1 MRKASKDTK
10 ITPIQ
15 DGFSGVCLGQP
26 VKLHS
31 DGLFIG
37 PQTFLLFL
45 IMTQTKTG
53 AFPSMGRI
61 PQLFG
66 HAVLASGMLAGG
78 ASLLNAGAAMAASS
92 TAPSFPCTA
101 FAPAMPVV
109 AGGFSYTVT
118 PIAGPTNGTGSCTVS
133 SPVSG
138 FDDFVTQDVKFV
150 SELVGPATGVYSY
163 KLTSNN
169 GQPFLA
175 GLIDSDFDLG
185 TGTVQKQV
193 YATEAL
199 FNANGATIFDRT
211 STNGSPSGLQPFTN
225 QSLTEIWVRD
235 TYNVDAGGQLDNFT
249 NTFQT
254 PGPLPILGAGAAFG
268 FSRKL
273 RGRIKAARLG

>member
-1 MRKASKDTK
+1 
-10 ITPIQ
+10 
-15 DGFSGVCLGQP
+15 
-26 VKLHS
+26 
-31 DGLFIG
+31 
-37 PQTFLLFL
+37 
-45 IMTQTKTG
+45 MTQTKTG

-66 HAVLASGMLAGG
+66 HTVLAASMLAGG

-92 TAPSFPCTA
+92 TAPTFPCTT
-101 FAPAMPVV
+101 FAPPMPVV
-109 AGGFSYTVT
+109 AGAYSYTVT
-118 PIAGPTNGTGSCTVS
+118 PIAGPTTGTGSCTVS
-133 SPVSG
+133 SPVAG
-138 FDDFVTQDVKFV
+138 FDYFVTQDVKFV
-150 SELVGPATGVYSY
+150 PELVGPATGIYSY
-163 KLTSNN
+163 KLTSN
-169 GQPFLA
+169 QPFLA

-193 YATEAL
+193 YASLAD
-199 FNANGATIFDRT
+199 FNSVDGSGNPNGSTIFDRT
-211 STNGSPSGLQPFTN
+211 STNGSPSGLQPLTN